1 MALSTGKVAVCLMAA
16 IICAMIT
23 PLGFVC
29 AASTDYQDLVNL
41 TLNNEDTRMNA
52 VNLAFFLATHDFDAT
67 PKDGYVVV
75 RINSTV
81 YKLTPNGN
89 KPGLADI
96 AIMKSIMK

>member
-16 IICAMIT
+16 IICAMIA

-29 AASTDYQDLVNL
+29 AASADYQDLVNL

-52 VNLAFFLATHDFDAT
+52 VDLAFLLATHDFDAT
-67 PKDGYVVV
+67 PKGGYAVV

-81 YKLTPNGN
+81 YKLTPNGDE
-89 KPGLADI
+89 PGLVDI
-96 AIMKSIMK
+96 AIMK